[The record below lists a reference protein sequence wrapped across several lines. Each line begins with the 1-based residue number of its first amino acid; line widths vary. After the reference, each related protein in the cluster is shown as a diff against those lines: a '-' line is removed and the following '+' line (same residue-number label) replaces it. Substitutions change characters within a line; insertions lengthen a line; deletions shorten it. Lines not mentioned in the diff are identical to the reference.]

1 VRDHSEAARGRGH
14 GDQEG
19 HSSADAP
26 IVARRSNAIYLMTFP
41 ISHAAMIIEVPWHY
55 SRGAVDLSI
64 IRQAFTS
71 WSHTAPH
78 AEQVWRRVLGLL
90 ESRIELHMLHR
101 QVLTAS

>member
-1 VRDHSEAARGRGH
+1 MKP
-14 GDQEG
+14 QEG
-19 HSSADAP
+19 AGITIKKGKLRRRAD
-26 IVARRSNAIYLMTFP
+26 RRATFQCDIP
-41 ISHAAMIIEVPWHY
+41 HDLPQSHAALIIEVPWYY

-90 ESRIELHMLHR
+90 ESRMALHMLHR